1 MREGPLKQFFEE
13 GRGNPHAFR
22 YYVRLGRI
30 QAWLEENY
38 AADVS
43 VRAAASVAGLNEKYF
58 SRFFRQKT
66 GVRYSEWVNA
76 VRIDRATRMIRRRN
90 HSITTVAFEIGY
102 QDLRTFERVFK
113 RYTGMT
119 PRDFRDR
126 VRPDSRYPA
135 RAVQARQETTESR

>member
-1 MREGPLKQFFEE
+1 MRDGPLKQFFEE
-13 GRGNPHAFR
+13 GQGNLDAFR

-38 AADVS
+38 SADVS
-43 VRAAASVAGLNEKYF
+43 VRAAARVAGLNEKYF

-76 VRIDRATRMIRRRN
+76 VRIDRATRMIRRSN
-90 HSITTVAFEIGY
+90 YSITAVAFEIGY
-102 QDLRTFERVFK
+102 RDLRTFERVFK
-113 RYTGMT
+113 RYTGVT
-119 PRDFRDR
+119 PREFRDR

-135 RAVQARQETTESR
+135 RAVRARQDASESR